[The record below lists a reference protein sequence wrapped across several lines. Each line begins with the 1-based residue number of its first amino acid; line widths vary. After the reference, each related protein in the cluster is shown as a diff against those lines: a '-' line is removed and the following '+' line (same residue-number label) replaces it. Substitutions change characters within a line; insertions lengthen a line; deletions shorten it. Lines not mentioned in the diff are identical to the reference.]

1 MSTGRAE
8 AGGGNTCSRFVVW
21 CGIRYDEALMA
32 SKPHSKRNGVKERKV
47 EPHVSPDRQ
56 TASPDGD
63 ALKSPDL
70 YINRELSLLEF
81 QCRVLEEAA
90 DAENPLLERLKFL
103 AILGSNLDEFFMVR
117 VAGLMK
123 QVASGRAEAGRDGR
137 PAATQLQLIREKVRQ
152 IAERAFDHWR
162 REVQPGLEE
171 QGITVVDSC
180 SLEADEHAAVDAY
193 FQQHVFPVLTP
204 LAFDP
209 GRPFPHISNRSLNL
223 AVVVRDHAGDEHFA
237 RVKVPDTLPQLV
249 PVKVISPTAHA
260 APSSPT
266 LLKFVWLEQLIAD
279 NLRLLFPGM
288 EIVESS
294 PFRVTRDAEVAVQE
308 LESDDLLETIEEAMR
323 ERRFLDVVRLQ
334 VALNMPERIL
344 SILTSQIEVDP
355 QDVYRVDGPLGFDR
369 FMELYSIDRPDLKDK
384 PFVPMI
390 PASLGPDCQGDM
402 FNLIRQDEF
411 LLHHPYE
418 SFQPV
423 VEFLRQA
430 AHDPNVLAIKMT
442 LYRVGRNSPIVAAL
456 LDAVEDGKQVA
467 VLMELKARFDEE
479 SNIEWART
487 LEDAGVHVIYGI
499 VGMKVHSK
507 IALVVRREGDAI
519 RRYVHLGTGNY
530 NPVTARLYTD
540 LGLLT
545 CNEQIAADATHFFNA
560 LTGYAAKQEP
570 LKLLVAPANM
580 RERLGELIRCEIEH
594 QKAGRAGR
602 LIFKMNALEDP
613 PMIRLLYQASQAGV
627 KVDLLVRG
635 ICCLRPGV
643 PGVSENI
650 RVISIVG
657 RFLEHSRIYYFGNG
671 GTEQVYLGSAD
682 LMRRNLSHRVEII
695 FPVENP
701 RLVSRLK
708 EILEVY
714 LADQAKSRHLQADG
728 SYTRS
733 PQHKAPVAL
742 SAQASFIGQGTED
755 EHAPSAVTFV

>member
-1 MSTGRAE
+1 
-8 AGGGNTCSRFVVW
+8 
-21 CGIRYDEALMA
+21 
-32 SKPHSKRNGVKERKV
+32 
-47 EPHVSPDRQ
+47 
-56 TASPDGD
+56 
-63 ALKSPDL
+63 
-70 YINRELSLLEF
+70 
-81 QCRVLEEAA
+81 
-90 DAENPLLERLKFL
+90 
-103 AILGSNLDEFFMVR
+103 
-117 VAGLMK
+117 
-123 QVASGRAEAGRDGR
+123 
-137 PAATQLQLIREKVRQ
+137 
-152 IAERAFDHWR
+152 
-162 REVQPGLEE
+162 
-171 QGITVVDSC
+171 
-180 SLEADEHAAVDAY
+180 
-193 FQQHVFPVLTP
+193 
-204 LAFDP
+204 
-209 GRPFPHISNRSLNL
+209 
-223 AVVVRDHAGDEHFA
+223 
-237 RVKVPDTLPQLV
+237 
-249 PVKVISPTAHA
+249 
-260 APSSPT
+260 
-266 LLKFVWLEQLIAD
+266 
-279 NLRLLFPGM
+279 
-288 EIVESS
+288 
-294 PFRVTRDAEVAVQE
+294 
-308 LESDDLLETIEEAMR
+308 
-323 ERRFLDVVRLQ
+323 
-334 VALNMPERIL
+334 
-344 SILTSQIEVDP
+344 
-355 QDVYRVDGPLGFDR
+355 
-369 FMELYSIDRPDLKDK
+369 
-384 PFVPMI
+384 
-390 PASLGPDCQGDM
+390 
-402 FNLIRQDEF
+402 
-411 LLHHPYE
+411 
-418 SFQPV
+418 
-423 VEFLRQA
+423 
-430 AHDPNVLAIKMT
+430 VLAIKMT

-580 RERLGELIRCEIEH
+580 RERLGELIRREIEH

-643 PGVSENI
+643 AGFSENI

-671 GTEQVYLGSAD
+671 GAEEVYLGSAD

-708 EILEVY
+708 MILEVY
-714 LADQAKSRHLQADG
+714 LADQAKSRHLQSDG
-728 SYTRS
+728 SYVRS
-733 PQHKAPVAL
+733 PLYKAPLAP

-755 EHAPSAVTFV
+755 QHDPPAVTFV

>member
-1 MSTGRAE
+1 LPPW
-8 AGGGNTCSRFVVW
+8 FVQW
-21 CGIRYDEALMA
+21 REIRYDEALMA
-32 SKPHSKRNGVKERKV
+32 SKPYSKRSGVKEPKV
-47 EPHVSPDRQ
+47 EPLISPERLPP
-56 TASPDGD
+56 SPDGD

-90 DAENPLLERLKFL
+90 DADNPLLERLKFL

-123 QVASGRAEAGRDGR
+123 QIASGRAEVGRDGR
-137 PAATQLQLIREKVRQ
+137 PAPAQLQLIREKVRQ
-152 IAERAFDHWR
+152 IAEQAQELWR
-162 REVQPGLEE
+162 REVQPGLEQ

-180 SLEADEHAAVDAY
+180 SLEDDERAAVDAY

-223 AVVVRDHAGDEHFA
+223 AVVVRDHNGDEHFA

-249 PVKVISPTAHA
+249 PVKVHSAASPAT
-260 APSSPT
+260 PSPPKVF
-266 LLKFVWLEQLIAD
+266 KFVWLEQLIAD

-334 VALNMPERIL
+334 VALNMPEKIL

-384 PFVPMI
+384 PFVPVI
-390 PASLGPDCQGDM
+390 PASLGPDCQGDL
-402 FNLIRQDEF
+402 FSLIRQDEF

-507 IALVVRREGDAI
+507 IALVVRREGDVI

-570 LKLLVAPANM
+570 QKLLVAPANM
-580 RERLGELIRCEIEH
+580 RERLGELIRREIEH
-594 QKAGRAGR
+594 QKAGRGGR

-671 GTEQVYLGSAD
+671 GAEEVYLGSAD

-701 RLVSRLK
+701 RWVSRLK

-714 LADQAKSRHLQADG
+714 LADQAKSRHLQPDG

-733 PQHKAPVAL
+733 PQRKAPIAL

-755 EHAPSAVTFV
+755 EHDPPAVTFV

>member
-1 MSTGRAE
+1 VDFPVAPELPPT
-8 AGGGNTCSRFVVW
+8 
-21 CGIRYDEALMA
+21 
-32 SKPHSKRNGVKERKV
+32 
-47 EPHVSPDRQ
+47 SPEG
-56 TASPDGD
+56 A

-81 QCRVLEEAA
+81 QCRVLEEAV
-90 DAENPLLERLKFL
+90 DQDNPLLERVKFL

-123 QVASGRAEAGRDGR
+123 QVASGRGEVGRDGR
-137 PAATQLQLIREKVRQ
+137 PATAQLQLIREKVRQ
-152 IAERAFDHWR
+152 IAGAAHDLWR
-162 REVQPGLEE
+162 QDVQPALEHE
-171 QGITVVDSC
+171 GIMVVDSS
-180 SLEADEHAAVDAY
+180 SLDAEERAAVDAY
-193 FQQHVFPVLTP
+193 FHQHVFPVLTP

-209 GRPFPHISNRSLNL
+209 GRPFPHISNLSLNL
-223 AVVVRDHAGDEHFA
+223 AVVVRDQTGEEHFA
-237 RVKVPDTLPQLV
+237 RVKVPDTLPQFVSANASLGN
-249 PVKVISPTAHA
+249 SPA
-260 APSSPT
+260 SSSTPRAF
-266 LLKFVWLEQLIAD
+266 KFVWLEQLIAD
-279 NLRLLFPGM
+279 NLHLLFLGM

-334 VALNMPERIL
+334 VARDMPEKIL
-344 SILTSQIEVDP
+344 SILTSQIEVNAL
-355 QDVYRVDGPLGFDR
+355 DVYRVDGPLGFSR
-369 FMELYSIDRPDLKDK
+369 LMELYSLDRPDLKDK
-384 PFVPMI
+384 PFVPMT
-390 PASLGPDCQGDM
+390 PASLGTDCEEDL
-402 FNLIRQDEF
+402 FSLIRQEDF
-411 LLHHPYE
+411 LLHHPYD

-430 AHDPNVLAIKMT
+430 ARDPNVLAIKMT

-507 IALVVRREGDAI
+507 IALVVRREGDSI
-519 RRYVHLGTGNY
+519 RRYLHLGTGNY
-530 NPVTARLYTD
+530 NPVTAHLYTD

-560 LTGYAAKQEP
+560 LTGYSARQDP
-570 LKLLVAPANM
+570 QKLLVAPVNM
-580 RERLGELIRCEIEH
+580 RDRLEELIRREIEH

-657 RFLEHSRIYYFGNG
+657 RFLEHSRIYYFQNG
-671 GTEQVYLGSAD
+671 GAEEVYLGSAD

-695 FPVENP
+695 FPVENA
-701 RLVSRLK
+701 RLVLRLK
-708 EILEVY
+708 EILNVY
-714 LADQAKSRHLQADG
+714 LADQAKARHLQSDG
-728 SYTRS
+728 SYMRS
-733 PQHKAPVAL
+733 PQQRIPLAL
-742 SAQASFIGQGTED
+742 DAQTAFINLGTE
-755 EHAPSAVTFV
+755 EGHGAPPHQLCLRPPGF

>member
-1 MSTGRAE
+1 
-8 AGGGNTCSRFVVW
+8 
-21 CGIRYDEALMA
+21 MA
-32 SKPHSKRNGVKERKV
+32 SKSHSKRNGVKEPKV
-47 EPHVSPDRQ
+47 EPHISPERQ
-56 TASPDGD
+56 PVSPDGD
-63 ALKSPDL
+63 VLKSPDL

-90 DAENPLLERLKFL
+90 DTGNSLLERVKFL

-123 QVASGRAEAGRDGR
+123 QVASGMAEAGRDGR
-137 PAATQLQLIREKVRQ
+137 PAGTQLQLIREKVRQ
-152 IAERAFDHWR
+152 IAAQAQELWR
-162 REVQPGLEE
+162 KDVHPSLTK
-171 QGITVVDSC
+171 QGIEVVDSC
-180 SLEADEHAAVDAY
+180 SLDDIERAAVDSY

-223 AVVVRDHAGDEHFA
+223 AVVVSDHNGEEHFA
-237 RVKVPDTLPQLV
+237 RVKVPDSLPQLV
-249 PVKVISPTAHA
+249 RVKVASTTTSSATANAH
-260 APSSPT
+260 
-266 LLKFVWLEQLIAD
+266 KFVWLEQLIAD
-279 NLRLLFPGM
+279 NLSLLFPGM

-334 VALNMPERIL
+334 VDQYMPERIL

-355 QDVYRVDGPLGFDR
+355 KDVYRVDGPLGFDR
-369 FMELYSIDRPDLKDK
+369 FMELYAVDRPDLKDK
-384 PFVPMI
+384 PFVPML
-390 PASLGPDCQGDM
+390 PPSLGADCQGDL
-402 FNLIRQDEF
+402 FTLIRQEEF

-507 IALVVRREGDAI
+507 IALGVRREGDAI

-545 CNEQIAADATHFFNA
+545 SDEKIAADATHFFNA

-570 LKLLVAPANM
+570 KKLLVAPANM
-580 RERLGELIRCEIEH
+580 RERLVELIRREIDH
-594 QKAGRAGR
+594 QKSGRPAR

-671 GTEQVYLGSAD
+671 GAEEVYLGSAD

-695 FPVENP
+695 FPVANP
-701 RLVSRLK
+701 RLIGRLK
-708 EILEVY
+708 QILEVY
-714 LADQAKSRHLQADG
+714 LSDKSKARYLQSDG
-728 SYTRS
+728 GYIRS
-733 PQHKAPVAL
+733 PDQNVPLAL
-742 SAQASFIGQGTED
+742 NAQESFIGQGTD
-755 EHAPSAVTFV
+755 EPQDSSPITLV